1 MYVKILKQFKLS
13 LANPKKVSYNLSM
26 KIVNTIVILAAA
38 FFSIKAM
45 AFGTFLNS
53 SNILKGQ
60 DYDLSATGQFFSSER
75 NGVHLMGT
83 ADFPYSET
91 TNLRFYGGAGSFDF
105 SLGAALKWVPHLE
118 DERHPFNLGA
128 VFSTE
133 YARDSSLDAFL
144 ARATPFISKNLSWE
158 QGYFEPYV
166 ALPIGMISV
175 DSTSRF
181 HSQFVVGT
189 RVNFEN
195 LNYMYFSIEG
205 GFEIKNADSYIALM
219 TTIQLRK

>member
-1 MYVKILKQFKLS
+1 
-13 LANPKKVSYNLSM
+13 M

-53 SNILKGQ
+53 SNILRGN
-60 DYDLSATGQFFSSER
+60 DYDLSATGQFFSSDR
-75 NGVHLMGT
+75 NGAHLMGT
-83 ADFPYSET
+83 ADFPFSET
-91 TNLRFYGGAGSFDF
+91 TNLRFFGGTGSFDF
-105 SLGAALKWVPHLE
+105 SLGGGLKWVPHLE
-118 DERHPFNLGA
+118 SERHPFNLGA
-128 VFSTE
+128 VFSSE

-144 ARATPFISKNLSWE
+144 FRTTPFISKNLKWE
-158 QGYFEPYV
+158 QGYLEPYV
-166 ALPIGMISV
+166 ALPFGLIAV

-181 HSQFVVGT
+181 TSQFIVGT

-195 LNYMYFSIEG
+195 LSYMYFSIEG

>member
-1 MYVKILKQFKLS
+1 
-13 LANPKKVSYNLSM
+13 M

-45 AFGTFLNS
+45 AFGSFQNS
-53 SNILKGQ
+53 SNILKGNE
-60 DYDLSATGQFFSSER
+60 YDLSASGQFFSSDR
-75 NGVHLMGT
+75 KGAHLMGT
-83 ADFPYSET
+83 MDLPFSNT
-91 TNLRFYGGAGSFDF
+91 TNLRFHAGAGSFDYA
-105 SLGAALKWVPHLE
+105 LGAGLKWVPHME

-144 ARATPFISKNLSWE
+144 FRATPFISKNLTWE
-158 QGYFEPYV
+158 NGYLEPYV
-166 ALPIGMISV
+166 ALPLGMIAV
-175 DSTSRF
+175 DSTARF

-189 RVNFEN
+189 RVNFEE

-205 GFEIKNADSYIALM
+205 GFEVKNSDSYIALM